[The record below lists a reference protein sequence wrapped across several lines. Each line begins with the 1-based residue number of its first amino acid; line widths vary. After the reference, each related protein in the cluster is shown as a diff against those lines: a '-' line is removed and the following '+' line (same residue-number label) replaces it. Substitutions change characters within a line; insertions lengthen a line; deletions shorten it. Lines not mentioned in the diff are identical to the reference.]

1 MPVASESYGPAT
13 PVRDSSR
20 SIAVTATLSDELQV
34 RFVVVPMFTVAAGA
48 GVSCCTTGAVVSANV
63 AVSENACEIVSG
75 SGFVE
80 LVTSPVQPTN
90 PQPAVGVAV
99 SVTLEPNAYL
109 GWSGL
114 FATEPRPAI
123 VTATVKLSVSMLA
136 AMV

>member
-1 MPVASESYGPAT
+1 
-13 PVRDSSR
+13 
-20 SIAVTATLSDELQV
+20 
-34 RFVVVPMFTVAAGA
+34 MFTVAAGA

-136 AMV
+136 AMVWLACTLMNVYVVIGPTSTPSTSTPAT